1 MKDPILRASLGAI
14 LGLAL
19 ILGPGCGRE
28 QEDSTA
34 EYVPDEGE
42 VDESYAD
49 TGHEESTT
57 DSFVIGGDGSPA
69 SPEQYDTA
77 MRAQNYVQAADVILR
92 MNAQGRQDG
101 NEIDRMR
108 QLQME
113 VANAMA
119 NGDPQAQRAA
129 EMLRR
134 IGRMPPPTGR

>member
-1 MKDPILRASLGAI
+1 MKNPMRQATLSAFLGM
-14 LGLAL
+14 AL
-19 ILGPGCGRE
+19 VLGPGCSRE
-28 QEDSTA
+28 QEDSWADMPA
-34 EYVPDEGE
+34 EEETDET
-42 VDESYAD
+42 YAD
-49 TGHEESTT
+49 TGYEESTT
-57 DSFVIGGDGSPA
+57 DAFVIGGDGSPA
-69 SPEQYDTA
+69 SPEQYESA